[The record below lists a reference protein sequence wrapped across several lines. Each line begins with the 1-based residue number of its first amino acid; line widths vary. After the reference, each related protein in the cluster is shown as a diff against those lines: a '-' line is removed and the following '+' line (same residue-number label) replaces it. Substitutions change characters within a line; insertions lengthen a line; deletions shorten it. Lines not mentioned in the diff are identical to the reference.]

1 MAPELLRGE
10 SANTAASDV
19 YSFGIILY
27 EVYSRKDPYD
37 GENPMQVLKDVA
49 DKDIQKRPPV
59 PPSCPVQVQSLM
71 SDCLVEDSD
80 ARPSFEE
87 LDKRLKRVDAEDVEQ
102 STSSEKFRKSINKG
116 KNQGAISLFDIF
128 PKPIAEALRDGRT
141 VEPEHKDMV
150 TIFFSDIVGF
160 TDISST
166 LPPRKVANLLD
177 RLYHAFD
184 ELSHRHDVFKVR
196 YVVPIAANFV
206 LNLVWFSN
214 ALAYQS
220 LFLLLHV
227 TLYA

>member
-27 EVYSRKDPYD
+27 EVYSRRDPYD

-102 STSSEKFRKSINKG
+102 STSETFRKSVNKG
-116 KNQGAISLFDIF
+116 KNQGASISLFDIF
-128 PKPIAEALRDGRT
+128 PKHIAEALRDGRT

-196 YVVPIAANFV
+196 SCCVVSIDANFM

-214 ALAYQS
+214 ALAHQS
-220 LFLLLHV
+220 LFFS
-227 TLYA
+227 YM